1 MKCHYE
7 VLGVPRDA
15 SFEEIKKS
23 YRTLAL
29 KWHPDKNPDNVVEA
43 REEFLLVQQAYEV
56 LGDPA
61 ERKWYDKNRES
72 ILKGGRDGD
81 YKDESLDVFQY
92 FTSSCFK
99 GYGDDEDGFYSV
111 YRKVFE
117 KIAAEDT
124 ESVSESELNIPT
136 FGDSNSNY
144 EDVVHPFYAYW
155 QSYSTKKSY
164 AWLNVFDTRQATNKR
179 VFRAMEKENKKVRD
193 KARKARNEEV
203 QQLVAFVRKRDKRV
217 KAHVEFLKQKSEDNA
232 RKAKEYRIKQVKNR
246 FKEMQELAGP
256 LHDLSI
262 STMEELNAIEV
273 EVAAMFDE
281 RPEEVDD
288 DDDGL
293 YCFVCQKLFKS
304 EKSFANH
311 ENSKKHK
318 ENLELM
324 KEQGMFPE
332 SDEKGSVYEETGA
345 SAVDSSSTISADQT
359 STSSSDND
367 SDSGG
372 SDDGIGKQA
381 DNSDVSGSFCQQLE
395 NTQTAEATT
404 DDCAS
409 SSDTEDSLKIITH
422 LHKSKTHRKLL
433 EDYESS
439 DELNIHIMRPNT
451 KKSYKCRGTDTQC
464 TKENDDKTN
473 TLIEDADQTSVKSL
487 GFDADEE
494 SISGEVAAKN
504 RKKRRKQTR
513 NTKKSVNQVDFVTQ
527 KNEDCINSQKSKC
540 LTAINCSDKG
550 VNKIVEHDHSKKN
563 VAEKQSKKQKKNVK
577 VLGVD
582 KINGTESTLKT
593 EKNKQFERQSKRSK
607 KKTALEGYNTGQ
619 NRETDDIPTVKLKT
633 LEDGG
638 TNKCSKKRAKNK
650 CVVEERYFV
659 NQNCDVG
666 SPS

>member
-99 GYGDDEDGFYSV
+99 GYGDDEDGFYTV

-232 RKAKEYRIKQVKNR
+232 RKAKEYRIQQVKNR

-332 SDEKGSVYEETGA
+332 SDEKGSVHEETGA

-381 DNSDVSGSFCQQLE
+381 DNSDMSGSFCQQLE
-395 NTQTAEATT
+395 NTQTAEAST

-439 DELNIHIMRPNT
+439 DELT
-451 KKSYKCRGTDTQC
+451 Y
-464 TKENDDKTN
+464 
-473 TLIEDADQTSVKSL
+473 TL
-487 GFDADEE
+487 
-494 SISGEVAAKN
+494 
-504 RKKRRKQTR
+504 
-513 NTKKSVNQVDFVTQ
+513 
-527 KNEDCINSQKSKC
+527 
-540 LTAINCSDKG
+540 
-550 VNKIVEHDHSKKN
+550 
-563 VAEKQSKKQKKNVK
+563 
-577 VLGVD
+577 
-582 KINGTESTLKT
+582 
-593 EKNKQFERQSKRSK
+593 
-607 KKTALEGYNTGQ
+607 
-619 NRETDDIPTVKLKT
+619 
-633 LEDGG
+633 
-638 TNKCSKKRAKNK
+638 
-650 CVVEERYFV
+650 
-659 NQNCDVG
+659 
-666 SPS
+666 